1 MQAVIKY
8 DLTNEQDKL
17 SFERAIVAEDM
28 AIALQRIST
37 RLNKTMVERFH
48 NELVDKSQEF
58 TEGFDEAVA
67 MAEEII
73 QETLERY
80 GINLNHLVE

>member
-37 RLNKTMVERFH
+37 RLNKTMMERFH
-48 NELVDKSQEF
+48 NELVDKSQDF
-58 TEGFDEAVA
+58 TEGFDEAAA